1 MKAAIY
7 CRLSEEDRDKLNK
20 EDDSESIQNQKN
32 MLVEYAVKMGWEIYQ
47 IYSDDDFKGS
57 DRNRPAFNQLLEDAE
72 KGLFNVVLCK
82 TQSRFTREL
91 ELVEKYLHGKFIEW
105 GIRFIGLADNADT
118 DNQGNKKSR
127 QINGLVNE
135 WYLEDLS
142 NNIRSVFETKKR
154 AGQHI
159 GSFALYGYEKD
170 PNQKGH
176 LIIDEEAAN
185 VVREVFNLFISG
197 YGKTSIA
204 RILNQK
210 GIPNPSEYKRLKGSN
225 FKHTSRN
232 SNSKL
237 WKYYTIQSMLG
248 NEMYIGTM
256 VQSKQ
261 RNLSYKSTKTIQ
273 IPKKDWVRVP
283 NTHEAIIDEKT
294 WNKAQELI
302 KQRFKPFDDTKK
314 IGIFAKKVKCLQCGY
329 YLRTQK
335 VQNRRN
341 LQCGTKY
348 VSKEACAGCCIDIKK
363 LERIVI
369 NELNTI
375 INNLGINNDEINSK
389 VKFENRLQKE
399 IDNVNKNINN
409 CEKDIENCSN
419 AIKNLYTDK
428 VKEIITSDEFVEFS
442 KGFHEEKEKY
452 QNKLTEYNNQLKELN
467 KKLTSSLNK
476 EELLKKYQNIEHLE
490 RIHVDT
496 LIDYIEV
503 GKTIPGT
510 KKRVI
515 NIYWNF

>member
-1 MKAAIY
+1 
-7 CRLSEEDRDKLNK
+7 
-20 EDDSESIQNQKN
+20 
-32 MLVEYAVKMGWEIYQ
+32 
-47 IYSDDDFKGS
+47 
-57 DRNRPAFNQLLEDAE
+57 
-72 KGLFNVVLCK
+72 
-82 TQSRFTREL
+82 
-91 ELVEKYLHGKFIEW
+91 
-105 GIRFIGLADNADT
+105 
-118 DNQGNKKSR
+118 
-127 QINGLVNE
+127 
-135 WYLEDLS
+135 
-142 NNIRSVFETKKR
+142 
-154 AGQHI
+154 
-159 GSFALYGYEKD
+159 
-170 PNQKGH
+170 
-176 LIIDEEAAN
+176 
-185 VVREVFNLFISG
+185 
-197 YGKTSIA
+197 
-204 RILNQK
+204 
-210 GIPNPSEYKRLKGSN
+210 
-225 FKHTSRN
+225 
-232 SNSKL
+232 
-237 WKYYTIQSMLG
+237 
-248 NEMYIGTM
+248 MYIGTM

>member
-210 GIPNPSEYKRLKGSN
+210 VIPNPSEYKRLKGSN

>member
-490 RIHVDT
+490 RIQVDT